1 MILQPSSPYES
12 DTRVKQIMGEFVK
25 IALERNRIYG
35 TPMPEIEEAAARAG
49 VKIQLRSAPLD
60 DEEDEDEG

>member
-1 MILQPSSPYES
+1 
-12 DTRVKQIMGEFVK
+12 MGEFVK
-25 IALERNRIYG
+25 IGLERNRIYG

-60 DEEDEDEG
+60 DDDGEINEMYEPEQRS

>member
-1 MILQPSSPYES
+1 
-12 DTRVKQIMGEFVK
+12 MGEFAK

-35 TPMPEIEEAAARAG
+35 TPFPEIEAAAARAG

-60 DEEDEDEG
+60 DDDEDVNEMHVPERNS

>member
-1 MILQPSSPYES
+1 
-12 DTRVKQIMGEFVK
+12 MGEFAK
-25 IALERNRIYG
+25 IALERNCIYG

-60 DEEDEDEG
+60 DDEEEGARGERW